1 MHKDTE
7 KGHEGCKWGV
17 WKEWEGGHRAERNW
31 KYCPLLSY
39 IGGTVNCF
47 PSKRKYLCLH
57 TPPHMPSGHLLWT
70 GAGGGTEAAD
80 RPFNGDLMTSQGEW
94 VKGAEPQAEARGQP
108 GDSRSCVLGDSLVRR
123 RWELPLDFCNK
134 EVLGDLG
141 TWLHPVSVAV

>member
-57 TPPHMPSGHLLWT
+57 TPLTCPQGTCCGQELE
-70 GAGGGTEAAD
+70 GGQKLQTFLSMGI
-80 RPFNGDLMTSQGEW
+80 
-94 VKGAEPQAEARGQP
+94 
-108 GDSRSCVLGDSLVRR
+108 
-123 RWELPLDFCNK
+123 
-134 EVLGDLG
+134 
-141 TWLHPVSVAV
+141 